1 MRKFLNHHATF
12 LVTLLEGNPPAGD
25 YSPELSAEQF
35 LFRPGASRVCGTIII
50 YRDNAFEFDED
61 FAGEVTGLRLAG
73 GAIVNSIP
81 GVTITPTRTEVL
93 IIDNNGNHTYTTVI
107 IYYYCTSTMCT

>member
-1 MRKFLNHHATF
+1 MQRILF
-12 LVTLLEGNPPAGD
+12 TLSEGNPPVGD

-35 LFRPGASRVCGTIII
+35 LFRPGASRACGTIVI

-61 FAGEVTGLRLAG
+61 LAGEVTGLRLAG

-93 IIDNNGNHTYTTVI
+93 IIDNNGKFNHT
-107 IYYYCTSTMCT
+107 CTIVTLLISYFWYA

>member
-1 MRKFLNHHATF
+1 M
-12 LVTLLEGNPPAGD
+12 
-25 YSPELSAEQF
+25 
-35 LFRPGASRVCGTIII
+35 CGTIVI

-73 GAIVNSIP
+73 GTIVNTIP

-93 IIDNNGNHTYTTVI
+93 IIDNNGKSCAHNITTCN
-107 IYYYCTSTMCT
+107 YLTFYC

>member
-1 MRKFLNHHATF
+1 MRREIHL
-12 LVTLLEGNPPAGD
+12 LVAMQHILFTLSEGNPPVGD

-35 LFRPGASRVCGTIII
+35 LFRPGASRACGTIVI

-73 GAIVNSIP
+73 GAIINSIP

-93 IIDNNGNHTYTTVI
+93 IIDNNGKI
-107 IYYYCTSTMCT
+107 